1 MQCIICREEKE
12 KVNFNDEHII
22 PDSLGGYSHINTVCA
37 TCNSNLGT
45 NVDGPLVNHF
55 IAKYL
60 RYIYQLKGKE
70 GNIPNPF
77 DSTYMVDDN
86 IDRKAKILMNENGA
100 LEPYFLPKTEV
111 KDISAETVSI
121 MVSVDSKDKN
131 QLETIINKIVQRN
144 NLEKIDFSK
153 LNPSPAGIVAPKLS
167 TEIKIDLLKF
177 KIGLLKIGYE
187 FAITNIMDY
196 VSDPMALE
204 IANVLKNN
212 DYGAVLKYA
221 NIGDGFQK
229 EILEP
234 FTDYLDFNSAKHYL
248 ILCCIDGC
256 LYCYI
261 SLLNTFVIGVK
272 LSDKNYL
279 DGKILVGINCLSKK
293 NFVLYNYKD
302 IIDMVD
308 EVSYIPLLQFET
320 EVHEDFVE
328 YKIEESHHKFD
339 YVMNDYEF
347 ELFDRD
353 GSSSK
358 YNMNQLID
366 RYIDKINGLV
376 DLPNLSDDIIFD
388 TEVYIKT
395 LNGNQLIRLLGL
407 KEIRKH
413 TKKI

>member
-12 KVNFNDEHII
+12 KADFNDEHII
-22 PDSLGGYSHINTVCA
+22 PDSLGGYSHINTVCT

-60 RYIYQLKGKE
+60 RYRYQLKGKE
-70 GNIPNPF
+70 GKVPNPF
-77 DSTYMVDDN
+77 DSTYMVNDN
-86 IDRKAKILMNENGA
+86 ADRKAKILINENGVI
-100 LEPYFLPKTEV
+100 EPYFLPKIEV
-111 KDISAETVSI
+111 EDISAKTVSI
-121 MVSVDSKDKN
+121 MISVDNKDKN
-131 QLETIINKIVQRN
+131 QFKTIINKIVQRN

-177 KIGLLKIGYE
+177 KIGLLKIAYE

-196 VSDPMALE
+196 VNDPMALE

-212 DYGAVLKYA
+212 DYGTVLKYA

-229 EILEP
+229 EILAP
-234 FTDYLDFNSAKHYL
+234 FTDYLDFDSAKHYL
-248 ILCCIDGC
+248 ILWCIDGC

-261 SLLNTFVIGVK
+261 SLLHTFVIGIK

-279 DGKILVGINCLSKK
+279 DGKILVGINCLSKS

-320 EVHEDFVE
+320 HENFVK
-328 YKIEESHHKFD
+328 YKIEESHHEFG
-339 YVMNDYEF
+339 YIMNDYGF

-366 RYIDKINGLV
+366 RYIDRINELV

-388 TEVYIKT
+388 AEVYIKT